1 MNLDVMIKES
11 SRLRD
16 AIANTRDACAT
27 RPMSEDRKGLAKIRE
42 AAFARVDIA
51 SLVFFRIVFG
61 LVNAG
66 LVVRVLWQHLLGPWW
81 ASAPFLF
88 NYAGFSWVKPWPGIW
103 LQFHWITLGVFALF
117 IAIGFLYRIS
127 TVLFFLSH
135 TYFFLLDQGR
145 YVNHLY
151 LIGLFGLLFVFV
163 PAHRAFSIDA
173 WLNPNLHAQTVPAWG
188 LWLFRTQMA
197 AAYFF
202 AASYRSLLL
211 DLFLAPLLL
220 WRRTRLTAFARR

>member
-103 LQFHWITLGVFALF
+103 L
-117 IAIGFLYRIS
+117 
-127 TVLFFLSH
+127 
-135 TYFFLLDQGR
+135 
-145 YVNHLY
+145 
-151 LIGLFGLLFVFV
+151 
-163 PAHRAFSIDA
+163 
-173 WLNPNLHAQTVPAWG
+173 
-188 LWLFRTQMA
+188 
-197 AAYFF
+197 
-202 AASYRSLLL
+202 
-211 DLFLAPLLL
+211 
-220 WRRTRLTAFARR
+220 